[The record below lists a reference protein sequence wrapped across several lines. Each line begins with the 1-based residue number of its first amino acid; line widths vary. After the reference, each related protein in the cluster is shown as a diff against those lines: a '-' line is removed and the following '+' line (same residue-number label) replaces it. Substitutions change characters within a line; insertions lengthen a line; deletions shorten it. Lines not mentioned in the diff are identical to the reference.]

1 MNKSEMFRSRNPFPI
16 RADKSGVSDDTKKS
30 YDPEDAPDGNTG
42 DLPGAE
48 HPEKGENFKI

>member
-16 RADKSGVSDDTKKS
+16 RADKSGISDDTKKS
-30 YDPEDAPDGNTG
+30 YDPEDTPDGNTG